1 MLQEIRREILLQEL
15 TTVLHDEAIP
25 AVTRNETVGKMF
37 SYWCRQE
44 RIEQGTGKPLCA
56 VGNPCCRGNPGVLS
70 FSGLFNK
77 RIMNEE
83 LGRVTLCLTFTILEY
98 ARPEKVDL
106 TEAGQTNV
114 RERVW

>member
-1 MLQEIRREILLQEL
+1 
-15 TTVLHDEAIP
+15 
-25 AVTRNETVGKMF
+25 
-37 SYWCRQE
+37 
-44 RIEQGTGKPLCA
+44 
-56 VGNPCCRGNPGVLS
+56 
-70 FSGLFNK
+70 
-77 RIMNEE
+77 MNEE